1 MTDDPALAV
10 RANRCER
17 MDCALKAIE
26 GVALA
31 AGDHFEGLIIFV
43 FANFA
48 FSHKGFSGV
57 EVFSAV
63 SESGDRL
70 GSDIRVALSQV
81 GQGSK
86 PNPTHLLPPARPGAL
101 LFLRGREVSE
111 CRSLVVLCKS
121 P

>member
-1 MTDDPALAV
+1 VTDDPALAV

-17 MDCALKAIE
+17 VDRALKTVE

-48 FSHKGFSGV
+48 FIHKDFSRA

-63 SESGDRL
+63 SE
-70 GSDIRVALSQV
+70 VA
-81 GQGSK
+81 
-86 PNPTHLLPPARPGAL
+86 TA
-101 LFLRGREVSE
+101 
-111 CRSLVVLCKS
+111 
-121 P
+121 